1 MMLPLRHYD
10 FQTGTW
16 TKRAIRKADDDEA
29 EARRIAAELF
39 PEPGREAVR
48 QDLVRWLLAKP
59 SRLERLRRDR
69 EAARRAD
76 AFELRSHQ
84 RKGSTMSI
92 TETLIAKRDAVG
104 LATYICKNGGGD
116 LSEASYTQIVTEHAA
131 RLYPDLSEA
140 QAFTKA
146 FDARDAAG
154 ELLRR
159 AHAVVM
165 GRLPDDKERDDEEER
180 ERERERDDDNGDAL
194 EELNEKAA
202 QLRKARPE
210 LSEAQAFAKVYA
222 DPVNRQLM
230 ARERRQ
236 NSPLRRV
243 V

>member
-1 MMLPLRHYD
+1 MMPLSGHFD
-10 FQTGTW
+10 FQTGAW
-16 TKRAIRKADDDEA
+16 TKRAIRKVDDEDRKLA
-29 EARRIAAELF
+29 ETIAAETL
-39 PEPGREAVR
+39 PGRPLE
-48 QDLVRWLLAKP
+48 QKELVAWLLAKP
-59 SRLERLRRDR
+59 SRLRQVQRDR
-69 EAARRAD
+69 EATERVTNYERR
-76 AFELRSHQ
+76 ST
-84 RKGSTMSI
+84 RKDWTML
-92 TETLIAKRDAVG
+92 TRETLIAKRDAVG

-159 AHAVVM
+159 AHAVVA

-180 ERERERDDDNGDAL
+180 ERDDDNGDAL
-194 EELNEKAA
+194 SELNEKAA
-202 QLRKARPE
+202 QLRKVRPD
-210 LSEAQAFAKVYA
+210 LSPEQAFAKVYA
-222 DPVNRQLM
+222 DPANRRLT